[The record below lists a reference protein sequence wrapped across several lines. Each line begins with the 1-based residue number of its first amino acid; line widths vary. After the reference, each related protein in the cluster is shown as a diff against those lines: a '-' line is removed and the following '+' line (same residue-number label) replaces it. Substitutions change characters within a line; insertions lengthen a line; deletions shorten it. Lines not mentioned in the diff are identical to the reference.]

1 MGYRIRQ
8 IEPKG
13 ELGQAITVDAITQVV
28 PVENIHEAIQE
39 CGAGEQRTRRLPAVL
54 VVLLCIAMNLFWDV
68 SLGYVLVRLAQGLRL
83 LREDGVEALAGKS
96 SISEARYRLG
106 AKVLAVLFKRVCR
119 PLATPATVGA
129 FAFGLRL
136 VAIDGTVETMPD
148 TPTNE
153 AYFGRQKGARGDSA
167 FPQVQCVYLCECGT
181 HAIFD
186 AGFWPYHTSERV
198 GARRL
203 LRSVDAGMLVMW
215 DRGLHEFDLVAEA
228 LKRGAHVLARLPAHV
243 KPTRVAS
250 LPDGTWLGHI
260 YPSDYQRRKR
270 GEYLRVRVM
279 EYEIDDP
286 ARPGHAQRHRLLTT
300 LLDAHLYPALDLVCL
315 YHERWEIEVTVD
327 EIDTHQRLLP
337 RPLRSLHPVGVIQ
350 ELYALLLAHF
360 VVRSVM
366 HQAAV
371 AHALDPDRLS
381 FVNSLRLVCDA
392 LPEFQLVDPS
402 DHSRLWTRLLGDIAR
417 FRLPE
422 RENRSNPR
430 VVKRKMSNFKL
441 KRPEH
446 RRWPQPTK
454 EFRDAV
460 LLPEPI
466 SLPISALVPLTEP
479 YCP

>member
-8 IEPKG
+8 IEPEG

-28 PVENIHEAIQE
+28 PVANIREVIQV
-39 CGAGEQRTRRLPAVL
+39 CRVGEQRTRRLPAVL
-54 VVLLCIAMNLFWDV
+54 VVLLCIAMNLYWEV
-68 SLGYVLVRLAQGLRL
+68 SLRYVLVRLAQGLRL
-83 LREDGVEALAGKS
+83 LREDGVEALASKS

-119 PLATPATVGA
+119 PLATPDTVGA

-136 VAIDGTVETMPD
+136 VAVDGTVETLPD
-148 TPTNE
+148 TPANA
-153 AYFGRQKGARGDSA
+153 AYFGRQTGARGDSA
-167 FPQVQCVYLCECGT
+167 FPQVRCVYLCECGT

-186 AGFWPYHTSERV
+186 AGFWPYPISERV

-203 LRSVDAGMLVMW
+203 LRSMETGMLVTW
-215 DRGLHEFDLVAEA
+215 DRGFHEFDLVAGV
-228 LKRGAHVLARLPAHV
+228 LNRGAHVLARLPAHV
-243 KPTRVAS
+243 KPTWVAT
-250 LPDGTWLGHI
+250 LPDGTWLGYI

-270 GEYLRVRVM
+270 GEHLRVRII

-300 LLDAHLYPALDLVCL
+300 LLEPDLYPARDLVCL
-315 YHERWEIEVTVD
+315 YHERWEIEVTID
-327 EIDTHQRLLP
+327 EMDTHQRLVP
-337 RPLRSLHPVGVIQ
+337 RPLRSLQPVGVIQ
-350 ELYALLLAHF
+350 ELYALLIAHF
-360 VVRSVM
+360 IVRSVM
-366 HQAAV
+366 YQAAV
-371 AHALDPDRLS
+371 AQHLDPDRLS
-381 FVNSLRLVCDA
+381 FVNSLRLLGDA

-402 DHSRLWTRLLGDIAR
+402 DHPRLWNRLLRDIAL

-422 RENRSNPR
+422 RDNRSNPR

-454 EFRDAV
+454 EFRDAF

-466 SLPISALVPLTEP
+466 VLPISVRLPLTEP
-479 YCP
+479 Y